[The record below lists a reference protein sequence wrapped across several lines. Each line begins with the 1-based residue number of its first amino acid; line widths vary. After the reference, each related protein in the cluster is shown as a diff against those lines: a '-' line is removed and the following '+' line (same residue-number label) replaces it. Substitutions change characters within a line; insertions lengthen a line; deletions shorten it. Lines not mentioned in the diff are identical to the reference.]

1 MFDQATRLRELA
13 AAFRAKAGGSRVRT
27 TKVIAVT
34 SGKGGVGK
42 TNLSVNLAQGLVA
55 AGKEVILFDV
65 DLGLA
70 NADILL
76 GTVPPFHLGHLLTGE
91 REILDLIH
99 QTPNGIKLI
108 AGGSGLAELANLSE
122 DRLQTFVGAMARLD
136 GQADYLILDT
146 GAGLGIGV
154 QRFVLAADE
163 VLIVSTPEPT
173 AMADAYAMIKA
184 LAGANPALNMKLI
197 INQAEPGAEAEGV
210 AQRLILMAQGFL
222 GHELEHLGT
231 VPRDPAVWQ
240 AVRQQIPF
248 VVGHPDSPAS
258 KAVTLLVKRLLGDL
272 PPEQVTLPKRS
283 GFFDRLSRLFRDS
296 NAV

>member
-1 MFDQATRLRELA
+1 MIDQATRLREMA
-13 AAFRAKAGGSRVRT
+13 AAFRAKAGGTKLRT

-99 QTPNGIKLI
+99 EAPSGIKLI
-108 AGGSGLAELANLSE
+108 AGGSGLVELANLSA
-122 DRLQTFVGAMARLD
+122 DRLQTFIGALARLD

-146 GAGLGIGV
+146 GAGLGMGV

-163 VLIVSTPEPT
+163 VLIIATPEPT
-173 AMADAYAMIKA
+173 AIADAYAMIKA
-184 LAGANPALNMKLI
+184 LASTNPSLPMKLI
-197 INQAEPGAEAEGV
+197 MNQAEQGMEAEAA
-210 AQRLILMAQGFL
+210 AQRLILMAQNFL
-222 GHELEHLGT
+222 GHGLEHLGT

-240 AVRQQIPF
+240 AVRQKVPF
-248 VVGHPDSPAS
+248 VVGHPNAPAS
-258 KAVTLLVKRLLGDL
+258 RAVTLLVKRLLGAL
-272 PPEQVTLPKRS
+272 PRERVLFPKPT
-283 GFFDRLSRLFRDS
+283 GFFDRLARLFRDS
-296 NAV
+296 NAG

>member
-1 MFDQATRLRELA
+1 MFDQATRLREMA
-13 AAFRAKAGGSRVRT
+13 AAFRAKASGTKLRT

-55 AGKEVILFDV
+55 AGKDVILFDV

-91 REILDLIH
+91 REILELVH
-99 QTPNGIKLI
+99 QSPSGIKLI
-108 AGGSGLAELANLSE
+108 AGGSGLTELANLSE
-122 DRLQTFVGAMARLD
+122 DRLQHFIEALALLD

-146 GAGLGIGV
+146 GAGLGISV

-163 VLIVSTPEPT
+163 VLIVTTPEPT
-173 AMADAYAMIKA
+173 AAADAYAMIKA
-184 LAGANPALNMKLI
+184 LSSANPLLPLKLI
-197 INQAEPGAEAEGV
+197 INQAEQGAEAEGA
-210 AQRLILMAQGFL
+210 AQRLILMAQNFL
-222 GHELEHLGT
+222 GQRLEHLGT

-240 AVRQQIPF
+240 AVRQKVPF
-248 VVGHPDSPAS
+248 VLGHPNSPAS
-258 KAVTLLVKRLLGDL
+258 KAVALLVKRLLGDL
-272 PPEQVTLPKRS
+272 PQERVALPKPS
-283 GFFDRLSRLFRDS
+283 GFFDRLSQLFRDS